1 MVFSGK
7 NKSNPNL
14 AMRID
19 GESVNEVEKTKFLGV
34 IIDKNYHGTTTYL
47 TYQEKSLEALV

>member
-7 NKSNPNL
+7 NKPNPNL
-14 AMRID
+14 AIGID

-34 IIDKNYHGTTTYL
+34 IIGKTTYL
-47 TYQEKSLEALV
+47 TYQEKSLKAFV